1 MESPFEINENS
12 EKRFM
17 QGKIN
22 LIIRLYYYFQEG
34 VNQLNSVRT
43 LGYALI
49 GIAGVFAV
57 SKSEANYWGIIIAVG
72 LISLPIFI
80 LVGYLWVKRG
90 RKSTEYFAL
99 KYTSTYGKYG
109 VELQEEQMRLLREI
123 RDGIKKLNEKDSNNR
138 Q

>member
-1 MESPFEINENS
+1 MIESPFEINANS

-22 LIIRLYYYFQEG
+22 LLIRLYYYFQEG

-57 SKSEANYWGIIIAVG
+57 SQSEANYWGIIIAVG
-72 LISLPIFI
+72 LISIPIF
-80 LVGYLWVKRG
+80 VVAGYLWVKRG

-109 VELQEEQMRLLREI
+109 VQMQERQMQLLEEI
-123 RDGIKKLNEKDSNNR
+123 NEEIKKLNNKSV
-138 Q
+138 

>member
-1 MESPFEINENS
+1 MIESPFEINANS

-22 LIIRLYYYFQEG
+22 LLIRLYYYFQEG

-57 SKSEANYWGIIIAVG
+57 SQSEANYWGIIIAVG
-72 LISLPIFI
+72 LISIPIF
-80 LVGYLWVKRG
+80 VVAGYLWVKRG

-109 VELQEEQMRLLREI
+109 VQMQERQMQLLEEI
-123 RDGIKKLNEKDSNNR
+123 NEEIK
-138 Q
+138 